1 METNVNNVDVSSR
14 TPKAA
19 LSRPNTTNIILVF
32 SPSHPVSV
40 QTLHPNQSIS
50 QSTNQPSK
58 HNQTCPVSSS
68 LPDPTHSPLTPKLT
82 PTLPDNN
89 TQQKTANDV
98 AGRENKGMG
107 MADKLAG
114 AVKDPVNQALGGNN
128 QKSKGEA
135 AEQNDTKGE
144 KIPGS
149 SVPGKNY

>member
-1 METNVNNVDVSSR
+1 MWKFKRRSR
-14 TPKAA
+14 KLLP
-19 LSRPNTTNIILVF
+19 LNPI
-32 SPSHPVSV
+32 V
-40 QTLHPNQSIS
+40 QI
-50 QSTNQPSK
+50 
-58 HNQTCPVSSS
+58 SSS
-68 LPDPTHSPLTPKLT
+68 LPSVPSLSESSSQSIYRSTLQTKTSLHFLHNQSCLVRCLCLSSIKSHTNANSS
-82 PTLPDNN
+82 LPDNAN
-89 TQQKTANDV
+89 QQKTAKDV

-144 KIPGS
+144 SIPGS

>member
-1 METNVNNVDVSSR
+1 MWKFKRRSR
-14 TPKAA
+14 KLLP
-19 LSRPNTTNIILVF
+19 LNTI
-32 SPSHPVSV
+32 V
-40 QTLHPNQSIS
+40 QI
-50 QSTNQPSK
+50 
-58 HNQTCPVSSS
+58 SSS
-68 LPDPTHSPLTPKLT
+68 LPSVPSLSESSSQSIYRSTLQTRTSLHFLHNQSCLVRCLCLSSIKSHTNANSS
-82 PTLPDNN
+82 LPDNAN
-89 TQQKTANDV
+89 QQKTAKDV

-144 KIPGS
+144 SIPGS

>member
-1 METNVNNVDVSSR
+1 MQINPSNQNFPTF
-14 TPKAA
+14 
-19 LSRPNTTNIILVF
+19 TT
-32 SPSHPVSV
+32 
-40 QTLHPNQSIS
+40 QS
-50 QSTNQPSK
+50 NLL
-58 HNQTCPVSSS
+58 HNQACLVRCLYPSPIKLYTNANSS
-68 LPDPTHSPLTPKLT
+68 LPD
-82 PTLPDNN
+82 NAN
-89 TQQKTANDV
+89 QQKTAKDV

-144 KIPGS
+144 SIPGS